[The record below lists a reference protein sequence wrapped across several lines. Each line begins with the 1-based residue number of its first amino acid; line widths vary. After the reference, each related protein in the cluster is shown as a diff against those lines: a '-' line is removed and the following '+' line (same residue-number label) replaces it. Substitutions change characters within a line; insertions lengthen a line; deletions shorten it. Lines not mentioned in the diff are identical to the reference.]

1 MSQALSFQRGTL
13 HGIPHTPH
21 LLRCMYLTCTANG
34 RTLMKDDVKGAHEI
48 MSPPKTLERSSEKT
62 ARLEARITE
71 QQKTLFMRAAEL
83 TGRSLTDFVVAS
95 AQETASRTLREHD
108 TLMLS
113 TLDRKAFVEAL
124 LHPPVAAARLRK
136 AVVRYR
142 ERRPRRGNG
151 R

>member
-1 MSQALSFQRGTL
+1 
-13 HGIPHTPH
+13 
-21 LLRCMYLTCTANG
+21 MYLTCTANG
-34 RTLMKDDVKGAHEI
+34 RTLLKDDVKGAHEI
-48 MSPPKTLERSSEKT
+48 MSPSKTLERSSEKT
-62 ARLEARITE
+62 ARLEARITA
-71 QQKTLFMRAAEL
+71 QQKALFLRAAQL

-124 LHPPVAAARLRK
+124 LHPPVPAARLRK

>member
-1 MSQALSFQRGTL
+1 
-13 HGIPHTPH
+13 
-21 LLRCMYLTCTANG
+21 
-34 RTLMKDDVKGAHEI
+34 
-48 MSPPKTLERSSEKT
+48 MSPHKTLERSSDKT
-62 ARLEARITE
+62 ARLEARITK
-71 QQKTLFMRAAEL
+71 QQKALFLRAAQL
-83 TGRSLTDFVVAS
+83 TGRSLTAFVVAS

-124 LHPPVAAARLRK
+124 LHPPLPAPRLRK